1 MRRNILAACAS
12 LVFLLGPG
20 VGAQPIVDPRYEA
33 VVADLMATPDGL
45 AFLEAF
51 RAIRRDYL
59 GVADAETLL
68 DGALRGMVEALAD
81 PYVRYLDAD
90 ELEDDRRTTRGPA
103 SIVALA
109 LGDLGY
115 LRLESFDS
123 ERAGESFLAEI
134 EILTRRGV
142 RALIVDLRGN
152 AGGLVLGGLQVLDV
166 FLSDVVLGY
175 RATRFGQVPLGY
187 ANPRSETL
195 PLAVLIDRDTASTAE
210 IVAGSLQTHGRA
222 RLYGEI
228 SAGKGVGQSTV
239 PLSHGGELRLVTFA
253 WALPDGRSI
262 DGWGLT
268 PDVPLR
274 GQVTPLASAELAR
287 VILEPELDSVLAT
300 AVRDLRRLV
309 GDDLGQTP
317 AVQPVGDTDGG
328 R

>member
-1 MRRNILAACAS
+1 MHRTILAACAS
-12 LVFLLGPG
+12 LVFWVGPG
-20 VGAQPIVDPRYEA
+20 VGAQPIVDARYEA

-90 ELEDDRRTTRGPA
+90 ELDDDRRTTRGPA

-123 ERAGESFLAEI
+123 ERAGESFFAEI
-134 EILTRRGV
+134 EILMQRGV

-166 FLSDVVLGY
+166 FLSEVVLGY

-187 ANPRSETL
+187 ANPRAETL

-210 IVAGSLQTHGRA
+210 IVAGGLQTHGRA
-222 RLYGEI
+222 RLYGEV

-262 DGWGLT
+262 EGWGLT

-274 GQVTPLASAELAR
+274 GQVPALASADLAR
-287 VILEPELDSVLAT
+287 VVLEPELDPALAT
-300 AVRDLRRLV
+300 AIRDLRRVV

-317 AVQPVGDTDGG
+317 VGPPAGEAEGG

>member
-1 MRRNILAACAS
+1 MHRNILLACAS
-12 LVFLLGPG
+12 LVLPFVPAAA
-20 VGAQPIVDPRYEA
+20 AQPIVDARYEA
-33 VVADLMATPDGL
+33 VVADLMSTPDGL

-68 DGALRGMVEALAD
+68 DGALRGMVDALAD
-81 PYVRYLDAD
+81 PYVRYLDAEQLD
-90 ELEDDRRTTRGPA
+90 DDRRTARGPA
-103 SIVALA
+103 SIEAVA

-123 ERAGESFLAEI
+123 ERAGESFAAEI
-134 EILTRRGV
+134 EILLRRGV

-152 AGGLVLGGLQVLDV
+152 SGGLVLGGLQVLDV

-175 RATRFGQVPLGY
+175 RATRFGQVPLGF
-187 ANPRSETL
+187 ANPRAETL
-195 PLAVLIDRDTASTAE
+195 PLAVVIDRDTASTAE
-210 IVAGSLQTHGRA
+210 IVAGGLQTYGRA

-253 WALPDGRSI
+253 WTLPDGRSV

-274 GQVTPLASAELAR
+274 GQVPVLAANDLAR
-287 VILEPELDSVLAT
+287 VVIEPELDPVLA
-300 AVRDLRRLV
+300 AAIRDLRRVV
-309 GDDLGQTP
+309 GDDLGPLPSGPSDPQTD
-317 AVQPVGDTDGG
+317 VG